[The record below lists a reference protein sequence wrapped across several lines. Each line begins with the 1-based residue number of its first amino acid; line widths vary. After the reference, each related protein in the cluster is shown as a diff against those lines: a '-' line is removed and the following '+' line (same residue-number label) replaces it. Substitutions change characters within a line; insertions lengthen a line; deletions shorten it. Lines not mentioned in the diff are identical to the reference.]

1 MSLKGKT
8 AVVTGGGSG
17 IGRACSIQLARDGA
31 AVAVWDLNGGGAAE
45 TVRLIA
51 AEGNRATAYVGDASA
66 KAEIDK
72 ILARIRAE
80 LGPVLVLVNNAGIS
94 DFTPFLEITQAA
106 MERMYRV
113 NLMGP
118 FLLTQAALPDMLA
131 AKWGRV
137 INISSS
143 SAQTGAKRMAHYSS
157 SKGGIVAL
165 TRTLALEFADC
176 GITVNNIPPG
186 FIDTPLNRAVLG
198 DTLESIA
205 LASPMKHVG
214 RPEDI
219 AAGCSYLA
227 SEAAGYVTG
236 QTLGINGGRVAS

>member
-1 MSLKGKT
+1 MSLKGKV
-8 AVVTGGGSG
+8 AIVTGSGSG
-17 IGRACSIQLARDGA
+17 IGRACAVQLARDGA
-31 AVAVWDLNGGGAAE
+31 AVAVWDLNGDGAAE

-51 AEGNRATAYVGDASA
+51 AEGNRAVAYVGDASA

-72 ILARIRAE
+72 TLVRIRAD

-94 DFTPFLEITQAA
+94 DFTPFLEITPAA
-106 MERMYRV
+106 LERMYRV

-118 FLLTQAALPDMLA
+118 FFLTQAVFPDMLA

-165 TRTLALEFADC
+165 TKTLALEFADT
-176 GITVNNIPPG
+176 GITINNIPPG
-186 FIDTPLNRAVLG
+186 FIDTPLNREVLG

-205 LASPMKHVG
+205 LASPMKRVG
-214 RPEDI
+214 KPEDI
-219 AAGCSYLA
+219 AAGCAFLA
-227 SEAAGYVTG
+227 SEAAGYITG
-236 QTLGINGGRVAS
+236 QTFGINGGRVMT